1 MTTVLVVNA
10 GSSSLKL
17 RVLGAADEVTGSADL
32 SPWDGTPDD
41 PGLRDFLDGLAGVGA
56 VGHRVVHGGHRF
68 TAATPIDDD
77 AVAGIEALTDL
88 APLHQ
93 PRALAGIAA
102 VRAAMP
108 GVPSVACFDT
118 AFHAGLPAAAASY
131 ALPAAWTRRFGL
143 RRFGFHGLSHAYAAA
158 RAAQLT
164 GSGWGGGAGASRARD
179 GGARASRARDGGAR
193 ASRARDGGA
202 RASGS
207 ELRHRVVTC
216 HLGAGSSLAAVLDG
230 RCVDTTM
237 GFTPLEGLVMATR
250 SGNVDPG
257 LVVWLLRHGGLSVD
271 EVSDGLEFSA
281 GLAGLAD
288 LPGGSGDMRDVRLAA
303 DRGNPGARL
312 ALDVHAHRLRA
323 QIAAMAAALGGLDTL
338 VFTGGIGEYQP
349 QTRAEAASGLGFLG
363 VAVDESRNA
372 TAQPDCD
379 ISVPG
384 AAVRTLVIAAREDIE
399 IARQTRAALAAG

>member
-179 GGARASRARDGGAR
+179 GRAGASRARDGGAG

-338 VFTGGIGEYQP
+338 VFTGGIGEHQP